1 MTVTDKEAVI
11 GKIIIDITASTFSLS
26 YSNNMDVLEVLTILS
41 ASIESLSEQIEKTM
55 PNTLVH

>member
-1 MTVTDKEAVI
+1 MTVTDKEAVV

-26 YSNNMDVLEVLTILS
+26 YSSNMDVLEVLTILS
-41 ASIESLSEQIEKTM
+41 ASIESLTEQIEKTM